1 MASCWSTFFPRTTAR
16 LRSSVN
22 TALCWKDTVTDGT
35 AWADWTIGG
44 VERRSTSELVLV
56 QRDSPKGQRQADMQG
71 TALEIFRFFTSSRHC
86 AAIRSRVPLFA
97 NSEWRGSLAAL
108 DLHWRQRE
116 RRFPFSHVRRPSERR
131 TFSIQA

>member
-1 MASCWSTFFPRTTAR
+1 MASCWSTFFPTTTAR
-16 LRSSVN
+16 LTNSVN

-35 AWADWTIGG
+35 AWADWTICC

-56 QRDSPKGQRQADMQG
+56 QRDSLKGQRQADMQG
-71 TALEIFRFFTSSRHC
+71 YGTRNISLFTSSRDC

-108 DLHWRQRE
+108 D
-116 RRFPFSHVRRPSERR
+116 PP
-131 TFSIQA
+131 